1 MQFLQAPQQSA
12 GLSEGIRLT
21 EERLPNSRMRVS
33 VEVPATS
40 VRWYYERVLQSSRKS
55 LDIPGFR
62 KGKKVRLLCSKQ
74 GCCYMLCFPCVCF
87 NALRR
92 AFTALWSE
100 QESRTQLHVPSL

>member
-1 MQFLQAPQQSA
+1 MRPPQAPQQGS

-40 VRWYYERVLQSSRKS
+40 VRWYYERVLQSSRKN

-62 KGKKVRLLCSKQ
+62 KGKKVRLACSK
-74 GCCYMLCFPCVCF
+74 
-87 NALRR
+87 
-92 AFTALWSE
+92 
-100 QESRTQLHVPSL
+100 